1 MVYSISYDLR
11 KSGRDYASLYDAIKT
26 YGMWWHQTGYV
37 WFIVTRDSA
46 VSIRDNLLRHIDK
59 NDKLFIVAL
68 RKNWAGAGF
77 TPKEY
82 DWLKSLPDASW
93 E

>member
-11 KSGRDYASLYDAIKT
+11 MPGRDYTSLYDAIKT
-26 YGMWWHQTGYV
+26 YGTWWHQTGSV
-37 WFIVTRDSA
+37 WLIVTRASA
-46 VSIRDNLLRHIDK
+46 VSVRDNLLKQIDK

-77 TPKEY
+77 NQEEY
-82 DWLKSLPDASW
+82 DWLKSIPDSSW